1 MKLQL
6 TNVGQSPI
14 VVKDQQGY
22 TEFAVTVDPSTTE
35 ERDVS
40 RDLVQ
45 RLAPQLKAMETPVTD
60 VEGNILVALQ
70 WAVVASDDVDDRALD
85 EGLAGLPALTDLE
98 AQNYSTGGGAT
109 DVVCNGTGLLGNQ
122 TKATL
127 SVVEGTA
134 QLDLEAV
141 VPGAPGNAI
150 AFKLAAPAGGATVVA
165 VVANTITVTP
175 LTGGDTV
182 ANIRDAINADA
193 NAKLLVQASEGAAGN
208 LTAEQDEANLAGGVG
223 PGVSLSL
230 GGTACSITALT
241 DTEVT
246 FDIPAGISAASQIAQ
261 LAYRNGPHLT
271 QLSVPV
277 VA

>member
-14 VVKDQQGY
+14 VVKDQEGY
-22 TEFAVTVDPSTTE
+22 TDFAVTVDPSTTE

-45 RLAPQLKAMETPVTD
+45 RLAPHLKALETPVTD

-70 WAVVASDDVDDRALD
+70 WGVVASDDVDDRAQD
-85 EGLAGLPALTDLE
+85 EGLAGLPTLTDLE
-98 AQNYSTGGGAT
+98 AQNYSTGGGGS
-109 DVVCNGTGLLGNQ
+109 DVICNGTGLLGNQ
-122 TKATL
+122 EKAVL
-127 SVVEGTA
+127 SVVEGAA

-141 VPGAPGNAI
+141 VPGAPGNDI
-150 AFKLAAPAGGATVVA
+150 SFELATPAGGATVVA
-165 VVANTITVTP
+165 VVANKITVTP

-182 ANIRDAINADA
+182 ANIRDAINGDA

-208 LTAEQDEANLAGGVG
+208 LTLAQAEKNLAGGKG
-223 PGVSLSL
+223 AGVSLSL